1 MLFDA
6 YTRWRELTPD
16 VERERTTLDAKV
28 QYLTDKLRI
37 QEMINEY
44 AFACD
49 SRRWDVLERLY
60 DEDIERVMTGTLDET
75 VRGRANLIGLH
86 AKPALPRR
94 EGVVAPPRDLSK
106 IEGLEI
112 RHLIGTQVVRIGDDD
127 RSAWALCHYQMAL
140 VGQEAGEWQHGLHE
154 GTYLFT
160 FSKARGDWRFVRH
173 EIWTNNAANPMFSD
187 PRARKAQAA

>member
-6 YTRWRELTPD
+6 YKCWRELTPA
-16 VERERTTLDAKV
+16 VERERSTLEERV
-28 QYLTDKLRI
+28 QFLSDKIRI

-49 SRRWDVLERLY
+49 SRAWDVLERLY
-60 DEDIERVMTGTLDET
+60 DENIERVMKGTLDET
-75 VRGRANLIGLH
+75 VKGRANLIGLH

-106 IEGLEI
+106 IQGLEI
-112 RHLIGTQVVRIGDDD
+112 RHLVGTQMVRVADDNEA
-127 RSAWALCHYQMAL
+127 AWALCHYQMAL
-140 VGQEAGEWQHGLHE
+140 VGQEDGAWHHGLHE

-160 FSKARGDWRFVRH
+160 FSRLTGDWRFTRH
-173 EIWTNNAANPMFSD
+173 QIWTNNAANPMFSK
-187 PRARKAQAA
+187 PVAAGQAA

>member
-1 MLFDA
+1 MLFEA
-6 YTRWRELTPD
+6 YQTWRELTPAS
-16 VERERTTLDAKV
+16 ERARTTLEEQV
-28 QYLTDKLRI
+28 QYLSDKIRI

-49 SRRWDVLERLY
+49 SRAWDVLERLY
-60 DEDIERVMTGTLDET
+60 DEDIERVMKGTLDET
-75 VRGRANLIGLH
+75 VQGRANLIGLH

-112 RHLIGTQVVRIGDDD
+112 RHLIGTQVVRIADDGAD
-127 RSAWALCHYQMAL
+127 AWALCHYQMAL
-140 VGQEAGEWQHGLHE
+140 VGQEDGDWHHGLHE

-160 FSKARGDWRFVRH
+160 FSRKTGDWRFTRH
-173 EIWTNNAANPMFSD
+173 QIWTNNAANPMFSD
-187 PRARKAQAA
+187 PRARKAAA